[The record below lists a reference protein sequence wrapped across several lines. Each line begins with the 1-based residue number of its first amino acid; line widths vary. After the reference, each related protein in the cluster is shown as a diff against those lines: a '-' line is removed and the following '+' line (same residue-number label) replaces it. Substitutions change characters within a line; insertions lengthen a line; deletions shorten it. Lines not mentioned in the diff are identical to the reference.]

1 MRKIALASAILGM
14 ALVSALYT
22 APAHAQATRTWVS
35 GAGNDANPC
44 SRTSPCETFAG
55 AYAKTSA
62 GGEIDALDPGGF
74 GTLTIGKSITIDGG
88 GGTVASALTNSGN
101 AITVAAG
108 ANDVV
113 IIKNVRFQGLLG
125 GNPSCPSGCG
135 LIGLNYTS
143 GGQVVCDTCAFVGF
157 GSNAINVQ
165 VSANGFL
172 QVLNSTFLN
181 NQGAIF
187 ATGSGG
193 AGAVVQVVGS
203 HFVGRVASGS
213 PAEVGVTAGSGSIV
227 TVGTSSFQD
236 LVYGVFAE
244 SGGTLSVDSSL
255 FSSVLDCILTTSG
268 TTTSASNNSFY
279 GGTAF
284 AGSGTVNTPNNNKI
298 GGGATV
304 GTATVNSAGMT
315 VD

>member
-1 MRKIALASAILGM
+1 MRNSALALAILGT

-55 AYAKTSA
+55 AYAKTTA

-88 GGTVASALTNSGN
+88 GGTVASVLTNSGT

-125 GNPSCPSGCG
+125 GNTSCPSGCG
-135 LIGLNYTS
+135 LIGLAYTS

-157 GSNAINVQ
+157 ASYGVEVQ
-165 VSANGFL
+165 LSATGL
-172 QVLNSTFLN
+172 LMVRNSTFIDD
-181 NQGAIF
+181 QAAIF
-187 ATGSGG
+187 ASASGG
-193 AGAVVQVVGS
+193 TAFVEMVGS
-203 HFVGRVASGS
+203 SLVGRLASGG
-213 PAEVGVTAGSGSIV
+213 PAEVGITAGSGSYV

-236 LVYGVFAE
+236 LIFGALVE
-244 SGGTLSVDSSL
+244 SGGTLNVDSSL
-255 FSSVLDCILTTSG
+255 FSVSDGILTTSG

-284 AGSGTVNTPNNNKI
+284 AGTGTVNTANNNKI
-298 GGGATV
+298 GGGGTV
-304 GTATVNSAGMT
+304 GTATVNSGGMT